1 MAKDIVHETMH
12 EMLAFDLLMDAGG
25 DIDKAMARFKAELLT
40 PPTADELNS
49 AREYMERTRVNA
61 RPARYG
67 AAAELIRGDR
77 ALDRGARQAGEAG
90 MTGGEALMREELT
103 RTLAL
108 ALKQLIESGFELP
121 IKVAV
126 LPRNDDAGM
135 LATYSADSAAQDGLH
150 AEFHH
155 MHGGNFALPVN
166 MFFVD
171 SRGEAARFMI
181 TNDGPGQL
189 STLH

>member
-1 MAKDIVHETMH
+1 
-12 EMLAFDLLMDAGG
+12 
-25 DIDKAMARFKAELLT
+25 
-40 PPTADELNS
+40 
-49 AREYMERTRVNA
+49 
-61 RPARYG
+61 
-67 AAAELIRGDR
+67 
-77 ALDRGARQAGEAG
+77 
-90 MTGGEALMREELT
+90 MREELT

-150 AEFHH
+150 AEFRH

-181 TNDGPGQL
+181 TNDVPGQL